1 MEASDSSIV
10 YKTDN
15 KENIMNMEIKN
26 NNIENISEE
35 KAFLLNSNK

>member
-35 KAFLLNSNK
+35 KVFY